1 MVSVGARS
9 VSDGPVAPVIPQAG
23 NTGAA
28 GRSLT
33 LRAPTNHTGD
43 TVDDPITLNGICG
56 TTGKYLVPPIP
67 VADAYDLA
75 RGKPPESLLASW
87 FRAVVSVLKRP
98 KLGLPMDVDP
108 TNVARAG
115 WAVVLPAGAA
125 PELKNAVQP
134 LIDHRK
140 KNVPPDRC
148 KVLEYRPGEG
158 MKKWLARHG
167 VAPGAIDP
175 RKVPYYVTLVGGP
188 ADIPFD
194 FQYLLDVE
202 YAVGRLAFDTPGQ
215 LRRYAEGVVS
225 LETASAAKTAK
236 ELVYWGPRHAADRST
251 QMSADALITPLSDG
265 TADDPPLAVLQQYRS
280 RTFKAADATKAK
292 LLETL
297 HSTPPAVLFTASHG
311 MGWPKDDARQR
322 PAQGAL
328 LAQDWPGFGQ
338 VGPQHYL
345 TAAEVEDGAN
355 VGGLVAFL
363 FACYGAGTP
372 AFDNFLTERG
382 RGPVAVAP
390 APFVAAL
397 PQRLLSHP
405 NGPALAVVGHVERAW
420 GYSIKPPGAGTQI
433 GPFRDFLT
441 RVLAGEPVGH
451 ATKSFSERYA
461 VLSSELLSYLDDS
474 AAVTRPA
481 AAELAA
487 CWAERNDAQNYVLL
501 GDPAARLRPDV
512 MTG

>member
-1 MVSVGARS
+1 
-9 VSDGPVAPVIPQAG
+9 
-23 NTGAA
+23 
-28 GRSLT
+28 
-33 LRAPTNHTGD
+33 
-43 TVDDPITLNGICG
+43 VDDVLTLNGIDG
-56 TTGKYLVPPIP
+56 TTGEYLVRPMTATEA
-67 VADAYDLA
+67 ADIAS
-75 RGKPPESLLASW
+75 GKPPDGLLKSW
-87 FRAVVSVLKRP
+87 FRAIVSVLKRP

-108 TNVARAG
+108 TNPGRAG
-115 WAVVLPAGAA
+115 WAVVFPAGAA
-125 PELKNAVQP
+125 PELKAAVQP

-140 KNVPPDRC
+140 KTVPPDRC

-167 VAPGAIDP
+167 IAPGTVDP
-175 RKVPYYVTLVGGP
+175 KKVPYYVTLVGGP
-188 ADIPFD
+188 TEIPFD

-202 YAVGRLAFDTPGQ
+202 YAVGRLAFDAPEQ
-215 LRRYAEGVVS
+215 YRAYAEGVVAF
-225 LETASAAKTAK
+225 ETATAVKNAK
-236 ELVYWGPRHAADRST
+236 EVVYWGPRHAADRST
-251 QMSADALITPLSDG
+251 QMSADALVTPLVDG
-265 TADDPPLAVLQQYRS
+265 TPDDPAVAVEKGYRA
-280 RTFKAADATKAK
+280 RCFKAADATKAR

-297 HSTPPAVLFTASHG
+297 HGAQAPAVLFTASHG

-338 VGPQHYL
+338 VGPAHYL

-355 VGGLVAFL
+355 VSGLVAFL

-382 RGPVAVAP
+382 RGPVPIAP
-390 APFVAAL
+390 TPFVAAL

-405 NGPALAVVGHVERAW
+405 NGPALAAIGHVERAW
-420 GYSIKPPGAGTQI
+420 GYSIKPPGAGSQI

-461 VLSSELLSYLDDS
+461 VLSTELLSFLDDS
-474 AAVTRPA
+474 AAVTKPPP
-481 AAELAA
+481 AELAA
-487 CWAERNDAQNYVLL
+487 CWSERNDAQNYVLL
-501 GDPAARLRPDV
+501 GDPAARLRPDLL
-512 MTG
+512 T